1 MTDVLDL
8 FQYDDLFL
16 FAPSFTIAEELGWP
30 LDEGKYVGTAK
41 EVDLVF
47 LDKDKTMDA
56 FLRPEEF
63 AKARKKG
70 VTVGKRAL
78 KRIKLRALAEL
89 LPVVLAHDRGETWN
103 TDFQKD
109 ASTIMRR
116 AWRDVFVAGVRSTGI
131 RGSNPHNPIEFS
143 PSDEKWLKGAIKH
156 EMRFLNKFVKAVT
169 EQDYK
174 MPLDRRTG
182 MYIDALESFYDS
194 ARVMGMPATSLFRWV
209 GKKDKRVCKSCEY
222 LVRNGPYHKKN
233 LPTVP
238 RAGLT
243 VCLTNCRHR
252 LLVRVVGSDE
262 ALRTLQNGGTREQHV
277 KKLMAI
283 KKQARAP
290 KRLKK

>member
-56 FLRPEEF
+56 FLRPEDF
-63 AKARKKG
+63 ANARKKG

-78 KRIKLRALAEL
+78 KRIKRRALAEL

-131 RGSNPHNPIEFS
+131 RGTNPHTPIEFS
-143 PSDEKWLKGAIKH
+143 PADEKWLKGAIKH
-156 EMRFLNKFVKAVT
+156 EMRFLNWGCPRPRCSAGSA
-169 EQDYK
+169 
-174 MPLDRRTG
+174 RRTSASASRASTSSRTG
-182 MYIDALESFYDS
+182 RTTRRTCRRRRAL
-194 ARVMGMPATSLFRWV
+194 A
-209 GKKDKRVCKSCEY
+209 
-222 LVRNGPYHKKN
+222 
-233 LPTVP
+233 
-238 RAGLT
+238 
-243 VCLTNCRHR
+243 
-252 LLVRVVGSDE
+252 
-262 ALRTLQNGGTREQHV
+262 
-277 KKLMAI
+277 
-283 KKQARAP
+283 
-290 KRLKK
+290 